1 MSVKLCNVWLDAL
14 IAALKAEQDHTA
26 ALAALIAAHGG
37 KRTLPL
43 MEALQSGF
51 RVIYPATPGEV
62 KVWGGAPTLTF
73 PRGSAAAQCW
83 QRKILPHLPKLRVS
97 EGRKATKQ
105 DVVATFARRAQRVLS
120 KAQIKRLIALL
131 GE

>member
-1 MSVKLCNVWLDAL
+1 MSVRLCNAWLDAL
-14 IAALKAEQDHTA
+14 IGALRAEQDHSA
-26 ALAALIAAHGG
+26 ALAALVASFGG

-51 RVIYPATPGEV
+51 RVLYPATPGEV
-62 KVWGGAPTLTF
+62 RVWGGVPTLSF

-83 QRKILPHLPKLRVS
+83 QRKILPHLPKLRNS
-97 EGRKATKQ
+97 SKPKAT
-105 DVVATFARRAQRVLS
+105 DPVATQALRLRKQFSRAQLR
-120 KAQIKRLIALL
+120 RLVALL